1 MFELTND
8 QRLYFGLESIKDTW
22 VRKELP
28 KETDSILYFEGDTIK
43 KLIISNENEYLEYQ
57 YDEDTDNKDFL
68 FPKTKKGKSKRLT
81 LSTLYSRKAIG
92 IYLKVRSNG
101 SLMIGNYTSQKM
113 FYSRDWECS
122 LSNGELFSLEELIT
136 DFIEKSPLN
145 HLSSIKIF
153 REDKRK
159 NVKYKAGDFFA
170 FKINRTEYGFGRV
183 LLDINKIRKKKLIAE
198 NHGLQLLMGPAV
210 LIKVYAFKSENKSVN
225 IEELRE
231 LKAFPSEYIVDNV
244 LFYGEYEIIGN
255 LPLEI
260 KELDFPISY
269 GRRIDQTP
277 NVFLQWGLIHEELP
291 VSKFSKY
298 MSGIN
303 DNLPENNPSRFMRN
317 PYGNYGIGFRSS
329 YSALEIDRL
338 INSKDKF
345 GFSSGE
351 NYLLQRD
358 LRNPINEVI
367 RNEVLSK
374 FGLDFNKSYLENSV
388 TKGTLNVLDLIENIN

>member
-68 FPKTKKGKSKRLT
+68 LPKTKKGKSKRLT

-122 LSNGELFSLEELIT
+122 LSNGELFSLEEMIT

-277 NVFLQWGLIHEELP
+277 NVFLQWGLIHEELS